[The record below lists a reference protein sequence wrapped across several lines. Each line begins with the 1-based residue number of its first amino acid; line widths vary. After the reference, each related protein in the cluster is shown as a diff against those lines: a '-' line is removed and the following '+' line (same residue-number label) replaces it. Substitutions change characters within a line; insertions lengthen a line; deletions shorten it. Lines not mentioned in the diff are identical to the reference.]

1 MTTTD
6 VDATRAPE
14 ATLKPL
20 NYRAG
25 ARPGGAPTRVGTRS
39 HRQKTQPRCTPIRW
53 ARKEKWCLKYEGASS
68 TPRKPQVTKK
78 HTRPALVTKGLALWW
93 TSAKPY
99 HAHPPSRTRQREDH
113 LILTKHHTISA
124 LGHTMST
131 CEGDGQRCTGCCS
144 RRIWIS
150 LLAFITRYLGK
161 GLYIKTCIIKSEDR
175 ACRPCIPIGG
185 NVGSGGH
192 RARRGARRSIIQ

>member
-6 VDATRAPE
+6 VDATRVPE
-14 ATLKPL
+14 ATQNPSI
-20 NYRAG
+20 RAG
-25 ARPGGAPTRVGTRS
+25 ARPGETPTRVGTRR
-39 HRQKTQPRCTPIRW
+39 HRQKTQPRCTPTRW

-99 HAHPPSRTRQREDH
+99 HAHPPSRTRQREDY

-131 CEGDGQRCTGCCS
+131 CEGDGGREIEKHGCLGGWLLRCL
-144 RRIWIS
+144 S
-150 LLAFITRYLGK
+150 LLA
-161 GLYIKTCIIKSEDR
+161 GLNRLFS
-175 ACRPCIPIGG
+175 IPPAGYFFVPASPGTILRF
-185 NVGSGGH
+185 SLIWILL
-192 RARRGARRSIIQ
+192 RLYSLL

>member
-1 MTTTD
+1 M
-6 VDATRAPE
+6 
-14 ATLKPL
+14 
-20 NYRAG
+20 
-25 ARPGGAPTRVGTRS
+25 GTRR

-131 CEGDGQRCTGCCS
+131 CEGDGGREIEKHGCLGGWLLRCL
-144 RRIWIS
+144 S
-150 LLAFITRYLGK
+150 LLAGSNRLFSIPPAGYFFVPASPGTILRFSLIWILLR
-161 GLYIKTCIIKSEDR
+161 LYSLL
-175 ACRPCIPIGG
+175 
-185 NVGSGGH
+185 
-192 RARRGARRSIIQ
+192 